1 MNLDMWEGRQF
12 LGTIFVRW
20 RKKHLDCQFFCFCIV
35 LTAAKKKLLVGY
47 WRIGSTKDS
56 QGHY

>member
-1 MNLDMWEGRQF
+1 
-12 LGTIFVRW
+12 
-20 RKKHLDCQFFCFCIV
+20 V

-56 QGHY
+56 QGHYWRGYFWIKWYMRSVYS